1 MTNKELDF
9 LVKLKQKKH
18 REIEACFV
26 IENPKVILEE
36 RNNPNLKQ
44 VYVTDNFL
52 ASQDNSLP
60 FKYQVI
66 SEKELKQVANSVTP
80 QGMLAVFKLPQ
91 VKEFDFKAKAIFILD
106 NLQDPG
112 NLGTIIRTADW
123 FGFKDLFLGK
133 NCVDIFNPKVVAASM
148 GSLFHLNFYANL
160 ELVDLIADLKKYKYH
175 VLATDLKGKEKFI
188 LDTSK
193 KMAVIVGNEAQG
205 VSEELKNEA
214 DQLIKLRSFGQ
225 AESLNVA
232 VATAILMHEFHPVR

>member
-9 LVKLKQKKH
+9 LIKLKQKKY
-18 REIEACFV
+18 RQSEACFV
-26 IENPKVILEE
+26 VENPKVILEE
-36 RNNPNLKQ
+36 KNNPNLKQ

-52 ASQDNSLP
+52 NSQDDSLA
-60 FKYQVI
+60 FKYQII
-66 SEKELKQVANSVTP
+66 SEKELKQVTNSVTP
-80 QGMLAVFKLPQ
+80 QGMLAIFQTPE
-91 VKEFDFKAKAIFILD
+91 VKAFDFKAKAIFILD

-160 ELVDLIADLKKYKYH
+160 ELNDLLVDLKKHKYH
-175 VLATDLKGKEKFI
+175 ILATDLKGKEKFI

-193 KMAVIVGNEAQG
+193 KIAIIVGNEAQG
-205 VSEELKNEA
+205 VSTEVKNEA

-232 VATAILMHEFHPVR
+232 VATAILMHEFKR

>member
-36 RNNPNLKQ
+36 KNNPNLKQ

-66 SEKELKQVANSVTP
+66 SEKELKQVTNSVTP
-80 QGMLAVFKLPQ
+80 QGMLAIFAIPKI
-91 VKEFDFKAKAIFILD
+91 KEFDFKAKTIFVLD
-106 NLQDPG
+106 NIQDPG

-133 NCVDIFNPKVVAASM
+133 NCVEIFNPKVVAASM
-148 GSLFHLNFYANL
+148 GSLWHLNFYANL
-160 ELVDLIADLKKYKYH
+160 ELADLLSDLKKNKYH

-188 LDTSK
+188 LDSAK
-193 KMAVIVGNEAQG
+193 KIAVIVGNEAQG
-205 VSEELKNEA
+205 VSEEVKNEA
-214 DQLIKLRSFGQ
+214 DQLIRLRSFGQ

-232 VATAILMHEFHPVR
+232 VATAILMHEFKR